1 MKYRCNE
8 KNTLSDD
15 LIFQFF
21 FFCKKKSLNKHYFS
35 LKFHKPYKYFTYSRF
50 WKVVK
55 PENVLSKKPKKKKSK
70 KKMTTPEIKKAST
83 VIIVSPFKSAHYNWK
98 FLMVKRHS
106 KARFM
111 ANNYVFPGGVE
122 VFQNKKSKK
131 KKMEFNFQHNKRK
144 NPIIM
149 KNGRN

>member
-1 MKYRCNE
+1 MFYP
-8 KNTLSDD
+8 KN
-15 LIFQFF
+15 QR
-21 FFCKKKSLNKHYFS
+21 KKNQ
-35 LKFHKPYKYFTYSRF
+35 
-50 WKVVK
+50 
-55 PENVLSKKPKKKKSK
+55 K

-122 VFQNKKSKK
+122 VFQNKKIEKK
-131 KKMEFNFQHNKRK
+131 KNGIQFSTQQKEKSDSNEEWKKLIHDKLDTEHVNKITAIRESKNFHLLDNIKEI
-144 NPIIM
+144 NSYYSL
-149 KNGRN
+149 